1 MSIDIV
7 AELARIAA
15 AVSPWVSVDEM
26 CARYQVCSKTLLA
39 MERRGEIP
47 RRTNGRW
54 YRPTLIEFERA
65 RAAESA

>member
-1 MSIDIV
+1 MTDIV
-7 AELARIAA
+7 AELQRIAA
-15 AVSPWVSVDEM
+15 AVSPWVSADEM

-39 MERRGEIP
+39 MERRGQIP
-47 RRTNGRW
+47 RRVNGRW